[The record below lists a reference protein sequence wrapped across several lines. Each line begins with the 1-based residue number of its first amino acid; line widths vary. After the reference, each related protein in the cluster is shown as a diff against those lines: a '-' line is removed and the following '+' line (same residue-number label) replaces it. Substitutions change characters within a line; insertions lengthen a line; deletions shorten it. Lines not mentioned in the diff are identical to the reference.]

1 MKTTSNNVELQKYYL
16 LLKACKMSGGDIV
29 LYQKLH
35 LSNAQLIQVLK
46 GLEKHLDVSYYLDP
60 KFTAMQMSIL
70 RKGLK
75 EGLDLKVWL
84 QKGFD
89 WMQLEEIYLG
99 YKNNLPIEDYCIL
112 DYNSAQMKQIR
123 LGLMKQLDVSVYL
136 SPKFS
141 ANEMNEIRKGLEKGL
156 DVSKYATPKYDSIMM
171 REIRRALQDDFDY
184 EPYLKKGCNSKIL
197 RQLRKSKSWGYDI
210 LPYVEGGYSADQIEQ
225 IGMCFQQN
233 IDIKPYINP
242 KIDFR
247 QIREIRLGFEAGV
260 AVDLY
265 KDTKFNWEQMEQIRL
280 GLEAGLDVNIYAN
293 PSFSAYIMK
302 SSREKLLFAKES
314 AKEKNAASLSELEI
328 KASIQLE
335 QEAEQV
341 KGNSFAQTKSKKLPK
356 ENTVS
361 IDSQGMEAT
370 LFVLPPTPEEPYTV
384 EKLVSLLSS
393 SNVKQGV
400 NLSALEAIINNE
412 TYNEYV
418 TVARGKESMDGKDG
432 FYTYHFNTSKIDN
445 TPAILPDGSV
455 DYFNKKSYEFVK
467 EGQLLAEYTPA
478 TVGEYGFTV
487 TGKLL
492 MPKRGKDLPAIKGK
506 GHRYDEEKK
515 AYYATLSGQI
525 EFENNKITIVNCLS
539 ISKDVDYS
547 VGNIDFD
554 GNVEINGNV
563 IPNMSIRASGYVK
576 INGYVDS
583 ASIYAGGDVIL
594 SKGVQGGD
602 VSTIESGGNIT
613 APFFESTTINCKGT
627 LNADHILNCDI
638 TSDNAVILSGK
649 RGLILGGVTRALR
662 YIDAKTVG
670 NKAELPTAIILGV
683 DTQII
688 KDFGTVSQ
696 EISKLKLELSGL
708 KKNTTIY
715 EEQQQTEHYTYQ
727 MLQKTIAS
735 KKNVL
740 NQMQK
745 KLDEYNNTIALA
757 ANSCLGVQNFIYPG
771 VEILIN
777 AEHHKVNDVQEN
789 VTYRLRN
796 RQVIMEEYQPVKDTP
811 DEPSKTE

>member
-1 MKTTSNNVELQKYYL
+1 MSDTTNNVELQKYYL
-16 LLKACKMSGGDIV
+16 LLKACKMSGGDII

-60 KFTAMQMSIL
+60 KFSAMQMSIL

-84 QKGFD
+84 RKGFD
-89 WMQLEEIYLG
+89 WPQLEEIYLG
-99 YKNNLPIEDYCIL
+99 YKNHLPIEDYCTL

-123 LGLMKQLDVSVYL
+123 LGLMSQLNVSAYL

-141 ANEMNEIRKGLEKGL
+141 ANEMCEIRKGLEKGL
-156 DVSKYATPKYDSIMM
+156 DVSKYANTNYDSIMM
-171 REIRRALQDDFDY
+171 REIRRSLQDEFDY
-184 EPYLKKGCNSKIL
+184 EPYLKRGCNSKIL

-210 LPYVEGGYSADQIEQ
+210 LPYVDGGYNADQIEQ
-225 IGMCFQQN
+225 IGMCLQQN
-233 IDIKPYINP
+233 IDIKPYVNP

-247 QIREIRLGFEAGV
+247 QIREIRLGFEAGIN
-260 AVDLY
+260 AKTY
-265 KDTKFNWEQMEQIRL
+265 ADTKFNWEQMEQIRL
-280 GLEAGLDVNIYAN
+280 GMEADVDVNIYAN
-293 PSFSAYIMK
+293 PAFSPYIMK

-314 AKEKNAASLSELEI
+314 AKEKNTASLSELEI

-335 QEAEQV
+335 QQAEH
-341 KGNSFAQTKSKKLPK
+341 TDPSKNTTATRNKPQKLPK
-356 ENTVS
+356 ETTVS
-361 IDSQGMEAT
+361 VDPQGMEASI
-370 LFVLPPTPEEPYTV
+370 FVLPPTEEPYTV

-400 NLSALEAIINNE
+400 NLSALEALINNE

-418 TVARGKESMDGKDG
+418 IVARGKPAIDGQDG
-432 FYTYHFNTSKIDN
+432 FYTYHFNTNKIDN
-445 TPAILPDGSV
+445 TPSILPDGSV
-455 DYFNKKSYEFVK
+455 DYFNKKTYEFVK

-492 MPKRGKDLPAIKGK
+492 MPKRGKDLPTIKGK
-506 GHRYDEEKK
+506 GHRYDDEKK
-515 AYYATLSGQI
+515 AYYANLNGQI
-525 EFENNKITIVNCLS
+525 EYENNKITIVNCLS
-539 ISKDVDYS
+539 INKDLDYS

-563 IPNMSIRASGYVK
+563 IPNMSIRATGYVK

-594 SKGVQGGD
+594 NKGVQGGD
-602 VSTIESGGNIT
+602 VSTVESGGNIT
-613 APFFESTTINCKGT
+613 APFFESTTIKCKGNLT
-627 LNADHILNCDI
+627 ADHILNCDV

-649 RGLILGGVTRALR
+649 RGLILGGITRALR

-670 NKAELPTAIILGV
+670 NKAELPTTIVLGV

-688 KDFGTVSQ
+688 KAYGSVSQ
-696 EISKLKLELSGL
+696 DISKIKLELSSL
-708 KKNTTIY
+708 KKNATIF

-727 MLQKTIAS
+727 MIQKTMSS
-735 KKNVL
+735 KNNEL
-740 NQMQK
+740 NQKQK
-745 KLDEYNNTIALA
+745 ELEEYNNTIALA
-757 ANSCLGVQNFIYPG
+757 TNATLGVQNFIYPG
-771 VEILIN
+771 AEILIN
-777 AEHHKVNDVQEN
+777 AEHHKVNDIQEN
-789 VTYRLRN
+789 VIYRLRN
-796 RQVIMEEYQPVKDTP
+796 RQIIMEDYEQVNET
-811 DEPSKTE
+811 